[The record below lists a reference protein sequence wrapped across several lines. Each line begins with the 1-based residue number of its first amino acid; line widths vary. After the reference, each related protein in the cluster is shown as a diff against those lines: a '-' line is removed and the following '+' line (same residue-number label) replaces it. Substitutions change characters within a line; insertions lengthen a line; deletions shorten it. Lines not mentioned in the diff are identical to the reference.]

1 MRLLSYLPKREPML
15 RLRPVTFAVC
25 LLPLVLTACG
35 DSSTAKDPRTLAP
48 LVRVSEVQG
57 SSDLSRSFT
66 GVVAAR
72 VQSDLGFRVAGK
84 VLERLVDS
92 GQVVKRGQPLMRLD
106 PIDLGLQARA
116 QQEAVAA
123 ARARAKQTADD
134 EARYRDLVAAGAIS
148 ASGYDQ
154 IKAAADT
161 AKAQLSAAQA
171 QADVAQNASGYAVL
185 LADADGVVMDT
196 LAEPGQV
203 VSPGQTVVRLARA
216 GQREAVVQLP
226 ETLRPAAGSTAQA
239 TLYGVTTGAVTA
251 KLRLLSDSADRVTR
265 TFEARYVLEGAL
277 ANAPLGSTVTLR
289 IAEDSAQRQAL
300 QVPIAAVFDPGT
312 GTGVWVIDG
321 EPAKV
326 TWRPV
331 QILSLS
337 DDAARVAGKL
347 NVGERI
353 VGLGAHLLREGEQVR
368 LAQPGD
374 VKVAGGRP

>member
-1 MRLLSYLPKREPML
+1 M
-15 RLRPVTFAVC
+15 
-25 LLPLVLTACG
+25 
-35 DSSTAKDPRTLAP
+35 
-48 LVRVSEVQG
+48 QG
-57 SSDLSRSFT
+57 SSVGARSFT

-72 VQSDLGFRVAGK
+72 VQSDLGFRVSGK
-84 VLERLVDS
+84 VLERLVDA
-92 GQVVKRGQPLMRLD
+92 GQTVKKGQPLMRLD

-116 QQEAVAA
+116 QQEAVTA

-134 EARYRDLVAAGAIS
+134 EARYRELVAAGAIS

-161 AKAQLSAAQA
+161 AKAQLSAAEA
-171 QADVAQNASGYAVL
+171 QADVARNASGYAVL
-185 LADADGVVMDT
+185 LADADGVVMET

-203 VSPGQTVVRLARA
+203 VSPGQPVVRLARA

-226 ETLRPAAGSTAQA
+226 ETLRPAVGSSAQA
-239 TLYGVTTGAVTA
+239 TLYGNTSGAVA
-251 KLRLLSDSADRVTR
+251 ARLRLLSDSADRVTR

-289 IAEDSAQRQAL
+289 IAEGVAQGQVL
-300 QVPIAAVFDPGT
+300 QVPIAALYDPGN

-331 QILSLS
+331 QVLGLS
-337 DDAARVAGKL
+337 DDAARVAGRL

-353 VGLGAHLLREGEQVR
+353 VGLGAHLLREGEPVR
-368 LAQPGD
+368 LLAQGD
-374 VKVAGGRP
+374 ANVAESRQ

>member
-1 MRLLSYLPKREPML
+1 ML
-15 RLRPVTFAVC
+15 RLRPVTFAAC

-35 DSSTAKDPRTLAP
+35 DATTAKDPRTLAP

-72 VQSDLGFRVAGK
+72 VQSDLGFRVSGK
-84 VLERLVDS
+84 VLERLVDT
-92 GQVVKRGQPLMRLD
+92 GQSVKRGQPLMRLD
-106 PIDLGLQARA
+106 PTDLGLQARA
-116 QQEAVAA
+116 QQETVAA
-123 ARARAKQTADD
+123 AKTRAKQTADD

-171 QADVAQNASGYAVL
+171 QADVARNASSYAVL
-185 LADADGVVMDT
+185 LADADGVVMET

-216 GQREAVVQLP
+216 GQREAIVQLP
-226 ETLRPAAGSTAQA
+226 ETLRPAVGATAQA
-239 TLYGVTTGAVTA
+239 TLYGSTSGAVTA

-289 IAEDSAQRQAL
+289 IADGAVQGPVL
-300 QVPIAAVFDPGT
+300 QVPIAAIFDPGK
-312 GTGVWVIDG
+312 GAGVWVITG

-326 TWRPV
+326 SWRPV
-331 QILSLS
+331 QVLGLS
-337 DDAARVAGKL
+337 DDAARVAGALK
-347 NVGERI
+347 VGERI
-353 VGLGAHLLREGEQVR
+353 VGLGAHLLRDGEEVR
-368 LAQPGD
+368 LIQQGD